1 MVRLGALVGGGNVP
15 KGVDGDD
22 HAGQVAGESC
32 DGLGSGERDI
42 DGVVAERG
50 PGVEQARDGVGLA
63 SAYPVVSTSAPTP
76 VAGTGSDRTGWVVLP
91 VVPVVPLAA

>member
-15 KGVDGDD
+15 RESTVTIML
-22 HAGQVAGESC
+22 GQVAGESC

-50 PGVEQARDGVGLA
+50 AGVEQARDGVGLA
-63 SAYPVVSTSAPTP
+63 SAYPVVSTSGPCQ
-76 VAGTGSDRTGWVVLP
+76 LP
-91 VVPVVPLAA
+91 